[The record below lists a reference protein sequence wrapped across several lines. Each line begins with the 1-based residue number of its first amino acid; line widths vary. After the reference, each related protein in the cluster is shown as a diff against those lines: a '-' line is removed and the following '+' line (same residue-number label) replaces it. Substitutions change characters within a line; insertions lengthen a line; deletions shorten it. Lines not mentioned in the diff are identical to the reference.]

1 MSELQGQSIFMGFT
15 VSHQNSTDN
24 NLFLS
29 LSQYAEDGII
39 VLFRAF
45 MKGLSDVVHY
55 THKLEENEGITM
67 KISEGKSFQI

>member
-1 MSELQGQSIFMGFT
+1 M
-15 VSHQNSTDN
+15 
-24 NLFLS
+24 
-29 LSQYAEDGII
+29 AEDGII